1 MICYGSLINGADR
14 AQCFPAVLSGRNVC
28 SANKKE
34 GVGMKAQ
41 RCCFPFA
48 PLFLLDVMEPVR
60 AKFTRW
66 ELDDVGFITT
76 GF

>member
-1 MICYGSLINGADR
+1 MGADR

-28 SANKKE
+28 SANKTEE
-34 GVGMKAQ
+34 GRDESTEMLL
-41 RCCFPFA
+41 PFA
-48 PLFLLDVMEPVR
+48 SLPFLDVMEPVR
-60 AKFTRW
+60 AKFTCW